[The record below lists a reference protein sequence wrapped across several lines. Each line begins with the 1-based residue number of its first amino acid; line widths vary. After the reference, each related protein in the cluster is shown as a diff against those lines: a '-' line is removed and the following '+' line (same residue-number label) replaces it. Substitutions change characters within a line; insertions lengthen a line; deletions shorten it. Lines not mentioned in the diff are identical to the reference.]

1 MWKSG
6 WLPELVVEFPQL
18 LSIADGAVRADREE
32 LGGDPDLAAQV
43 GEFDR
48 LVVLV
53 DGG

>member
-1 MWKSG
+1 M
-6 WLPELVVEFPQL
+6 LAELVVKFPQL
-18 LSIADGAVRADREE
+18 LAVADGAVRADREE

-43 GEFDR
+43 GELDR